1 MTFLIFNVIIKNM
14 KNLYLIEDDEDILE
28 LMFIIL
34 ESKYNYE
41 FTKSIKYIID
51 NPNVIE
57 KADLIVT
64 DFLSEDLTCEILIN
78 TFPHKKYLIVTAYPK
93 DNLTIS
99 KLITNKNVKF
109 LQKPFNISD
118 FENYIELML

>member
-1 MTFLIFNVIIKNM
+1 M
-14 KNLYLIEDDEDILE
+14 KDLYLVEDDEDILE

-34 ESKYNYE
+34 KDKYNYE
-41 FTKSIKYIID
+41 FTKSIKYIIE

-57 KADLIVT
+57 RADLIVT

-78 TFPHKKYLIVTAYPK
+78 TFPHKKYLIVSAYPG
-93 DNLTIS
+93 DNPILS
-99 KLITNKNVKF
+99 KLITKENVKF

-118 FENYIELML
+118 LENHIESML

>member
-1 MTFLIFNVIIKNM
+1 MLLYKKM
-14 KNLYLIEDDEDILE
+14 KKLYLVEDDEDILD

-34 ESKYNYE
+34 EDKYHYE
-41 FTKSIKYIID
+41 YTKSIKYIID

-57 KADLIVT
+57 NTDLIVT
-64 DFLSEDLTCEILIN
+64 DFLSEDLTCEVLIN
-78 TFPHKKYLIVTAYPK
+78 TFPNKKYLIVTAYSSDTPSLI
-93 DNLTIS
+93 NLIAR
-99 KLITNKNVKF
+99 KNVEF

>member
-1 MTFLIFNVIIKNM
+1 M
-14 KNLYLIEDDEDILE
+14 KNLYLVEDDEDILE

-34 ESKYNYE
+34 EDKYHFE

-51 NPNVIE
+51 NPNVIG

-78 TFPHKKYLIVTAYPK
+78 TFPHNKYLIVTAYPK
-93 DNLTIS
+93 DNITIS
-99 KLITNKNVKF
+99 KLTARENVEF

-118 FENYIELML
+118 FENCIESMLKFA